1 MKRILCTT
9 LVVLGLVAL
18 AAAQGTA
25 SGSGSGFQLSGA
37 STHKAPPAAKT
48 PEEHAAFQAIL
59 TNQDLAAAEAAA
71 KDFEA
76 KYPQSEVRNAIYQNL
91 MYRYQQTNDAV
102 KTVEMGRKALEFD
115 PDNPMSLVT
124 VGSVISERT
133 RATDL
138 DRDQR
143 LGEAVKDAQH
153 ALDGMDGWL
162 ATAPGITD
170 EQAKGVKPLLT
181 SSAHAILGMVELTRK
196 NPAAA
201 EKHYRIALDAN
212 SAQPDPVTLLRLALA
227 LDMQNKYAEGLT
239 FANRAVELS
248 AAGGGVLAEW
258 AKQEQGRLAKLTGQT
273 PTPAP
278 QQPAQ
283 TTTTPPKP

>member
-1 MKRILCTT
+1 MKRIICTT

-18 AAAQGTA
+18 AAAQATA
-25 SGSGSGFQLSGA
+25 PGSATQPSSATQ
-37 STHKAPPAAKT
+37 HKAPPAAKT
-48 PEEHAAFQAIL
+48 PEEHAAYQAVL
-59 TNQDLAAAEAAA
+59 TNPDLPAAEAAA
-71 KDFEA
+71 KDFET
-76 KYPQSEVRNAIYQNL
+76 KYPQSELRNPIYQNL
-91 MYRYQQTNDAV
+91 MYRYQQTNNAA
-102 KTVEMGRKALEFD
+102 KTVEMGRKALALD

-133 RATDL
+133 RPTDL

-143 LGEAVKDAQH
+143 LGEAMKDAQH

-181 SSAHAILGMVELTRK
+181 SASHAIMGMVELTRK

-201 EKHYRIALDAN
+201 EKHYRASLDAN
-212 SAQPDPVTLLRLALA
+212 PAQQDPVTLLRLALA
-227 LDMQNKYAEGLT
+227 LDQQNKYAEALT

-258 AKQEQGRLAKLTGQT
+258 AKQEQGRLAKLTGQA
-273 PTPAP
+273 PAPAP

>member
-1 MKRILCTT
+1 MKRVACTT
-9 LVVLGLVAL
+9 LLVLGLVAL

-25 SGSGSGFQLSGA
+25 SGSVTQPSSATQ
-37 STHKAPPAAKT
+37 HKAPPAAKT
-48 PEEHAAFQAIL
+48 PEEHTAYQAIL

-71 KDFEA
+71 KDFGT
-76 KYPQSEVRNAIYQNL
+76 KYPQSELRNPIYQNL
-91 MYRYQQTNDAV
+91 MYRYQQTNDAA
-102 KTVEMGRKALEFD
+102 KTVEMGRKALQLD
-115 PDNPMSLVT
+115 PDNPMALVT

-133 RATDL
+133 RPTDL

-143 LGEAVKDAQH
+143 LAEATSDAQH
-153 ALDGMDGWL
+153 ALDGMDKWL

-170 EQAKGVKPLLT
+170 EQAKGVKPLLI
-181 SSAHAILGMVELTRK
+181 SASHAILGMVELTRK
-196 NPAAA
+196 NPAGA
-201 EKHYRIALDAN
+201 EKHYRISLDAN
-212 SAQPDPVTLLRLALA
+212 PANPDPVTLLRLALA
-227 LDMQNKYAEGLT
+227 LDLQSKYAEALT

-273 PTPAP
+273 PAP
-278 QQPAQ
+278 PQPAQ

>member
-1 MKRILCTT
+1 MKRVACTT
-9 LVVLGLVAL
+9 LLVLGLVAL

-25 SGSGSGFQLSGA
+25 SGSVTQPSSATQ
-37 STHKAPPAAKT
+37 HKAPPAAKT
-48 PEEHAAFQAIL
+48 PEEHTAYQAIL

-71 KDFEA
+71 KDFGT
-76 KYPQSEVRNAIYQNL
+76 KYPQSELRNPIYQNL
-91 MYRYQQTNDAV
+91 MYRYQQTNDAA
-102 KTVEMGRKALEFD
+102 KTVEMGRKALQLD
-115 PDNPMSLVT
+115 PDNPMALVT

-133 RATDL
+133 RPTDL

-143 LGEAVKDAQH
+143 LAEATSDAQH
-153 ALDGMDGWL
+153 ALDGMDKWL

-170 EQAKGVKPLLT
+170 EQAKGVKPLLI
-181 SSAHAILGMVELTRK
+181 SASHAILGMVELTRK
-196 NPAAA
+196 NPAGA
-201 EKHYRIALDAN
+201 EKHYRISLDAN
-212 SAQPDPVTLLRLALA
+212 PANPDPVTLLRLALA
-227 LDMQNKYAEGLT
+227 LDLQNKYAEALT

-273 PTPAP
+273 PAP
-278 QQPAQ
+278 PQPAQ